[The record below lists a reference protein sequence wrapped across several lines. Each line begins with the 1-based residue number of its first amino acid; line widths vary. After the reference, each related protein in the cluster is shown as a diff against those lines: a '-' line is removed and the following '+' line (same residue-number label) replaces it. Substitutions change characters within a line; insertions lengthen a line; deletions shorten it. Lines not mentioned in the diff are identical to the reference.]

1 MTSDYLPRELPQTV
15 RNLIDFGLAGGR
27 ATAMDGW
34 QFLESAETQ
43 RYSATFIDQGYCFNT
58 GVWTF
63 PDSPLRGA
71 YANN

>member
-1 MTSDYLPRELPQTV
+1 
-15 RNLIDFGLAGGR
+15 
-27 ATAMDGW
+27 MDGW